1 MPSRA
6 ERERIDAMLRPRID
20 MTVLRC
26 EWDVVM
32 SVGHVDPDDGPA
44 VVAFDVREEPSLGPI
59 AIIVFETVLMNAID
73 INHEK
78 IRLLLENLHLDGAVF
93 LKMFDPLAH
102 VFPFR
107 NGLSWLFRFCQDYNP
122 TQKKKPGWASFSQ
135 RAAERSIRSPLTVS
149 E

>member
-44 VVAFDVREEPSLGPI
+44 VVAFDVREEPSFGPVA
-59 AIIVFETVLMNAID
+59 AIDFEAVLMDAVD
-73 INHEK
+73 VDHEK
-78 IRLLLENLHLDGAVF
+78 IRLFFENLHLHRAVP
-93 LKMFDPLAH
+93 LKMLDPLTH
-102 VFPFR
+102 VLPFR
-107 NGLSWLFRFCQDYNP
+107 NGHSWLF
-122 TQKKKPGWASFSQ
+122 SFLP
-135 RAAERSIRSPLTVS
+135 RL
-149 E
+149 